1 MTTSCCPAFV
11 MMAKKHFPT
20 VYEKNVSKMVSPME
34 AMARYLKSND
44 EKLKVVFIGPCVA
57 KKMEAMEDFSVVDY
71 VLTFE
76 ELAAMLVT
84 RPVISILSRLKL
96 MNVIVPAIMA
106 GNFAIGGGVSK
117 AVLQAK
123 EECGD
128 EAEITS
134 VYADGSH
141 ECKKNLLLMKV
152 NRFSADILEGMCCVG
167 GCINDRQRW
176 NRQILPR
183 DV

>member
-1 MTTSCCPAFV
+1 MRYMKQALGADAVAWYEKNDLLKHKEEGVKMTTSCCPAFV

-84 RPVISILSRLKL
+84 AVISILSRLKL

-106 GNFAIGGGVSK
+106 VTLQSVEVSARQFCK
-117 AVLQAK
+117 RRRNAV
-123 EECGD
+123 
-128 EAEITS
+128 
-134 VYADGSH
+134 
-141 ECKKNLLLMKV
+141 M
-152 NRFSADILEGMCCVG
+152 
-167 GCINDRQRW
+167 RQRLLQFMQMAVM
-176 NRQILPR
+176 NVRRICY
-183 DV
+183 